1 MKRTRISPLF
11 EIRLNRTLHMVRED
25 QKRNCIVFLFC
36 ILLKKSDYNDVCAN
50 KSRIHI
56 AEYFHKV
63 ITLEWIRKNIKFIS
77 YLR

>member
-1 MKRTRISPLF
+1 
-11 EIRLNRTLHMVRED
+11 MVRED

-63 ITLEWIRKNIKFIS
+63 ITLE
-77 YLR
+77 